1 MTSLHFLD
9 PNSFGRPAVLL
20 LHGLGADGTSWSLQL
35 PALCQ
40 AGFRPLAPDA
50 PGFGGSP
57 YNGGGW
63 NVRRVAGQMARLL
76 EELGTGPVHVVGLS
90 MGGVIAQQ
98 FVLDFPQL
106 TKKLVLVST
115 FSVLRPEDLS
125 GWAYFIR
132 RAASVLTRGPEAQ
145 AQVVARRLFP
155 EPKDQELRTQ
165 FIAIVAR
172 ADRRAY
178 RRAMAALGL
187 FDSSNRLHEIRTP
200 TLVITGADDSTVSPA
215 RQELLA
221 QGIPG
226 ARQVL
231 IAHAGHAVSVDQPEQ
246 FNRALLEFLKE

>member
-1 MTSLHFLD
+1 
-9 PNSFGRPAVLL
+9 
-20 LHGLGADGTSWSLQL
+20 
-35 PALCQ
+35 
-40 AGFRPLAPDA
+40 
-50 PGFGGSP
+50 
-57 YNGGGW
+57 
-63 NVRRVAGQMARLL
+63 
-76 EELGTGPVHVVGLS
+76 

-106 TKKLVLVST
+106 TKKMVLVST

-215 RQELLA
+215 RQELLV